1 MKCNVTGLDDLIHDL
16 DALADD
22 TEEIAEEML
31 EAAADVMEESW
42 RDVIKRYGLID
53 SGSMHDN
60 VKSTVNTKKK
70 RVDTYPRK
78 KDKKG
83 TQNAVK
89 AFVLH
94 HGKAG
99 NIKATYFV
107 NDVQEEGATKA
118 HVSMRAVLEKHLK
131 QKGL

>member
-1 MKCNVTGLDDLIHDL
+1 MRCDVSGLDDLIHDL
-16 DALADD
+16 NALADD
-22 TEEIAEEML
+22 TESIAEEML
-31 EAAADVMEESW
+31 EAAAESMEESW
-42 RDVIKRYGLID
+42 RDVIKGHGLID

-60 VKSTVNTKKK
+60 VKSTVNIKKR

-83 TQNAVK
+83 TPNAVK

-99 NIKATYFV
+99 HIKATYFV
-107 NDVQEEGATKA
+107 NDVQEKGATKA
-118 HVSMRAVLEKHLK
+118 HVSMRLVLENHLK